1 MKITGIEEQKK
12 NNKRCSIYIDGEYL
26 CSAERDL
33 VEELGLSEGMELSE
47 EEFNRTLE
55 RIQYKGALRAALY
68 MLARTSK
75 TEMELEKRLNDKQ
88 HPPKAIKQALEYLK
102 ELGYINDEEYTEG
115 YIRNTRDT
123 TGTSRRSIYCKL
135 AAKGVD
141 KEIIQQKLDEAE
153 IDDFSSALKAA
164 RKKAVGLSGS
174 DIEKKAKLLNF
185 LYRKGFGIEVCRKVI
200 EELDLESAKFM

>member
-75 TEMELEKRLNDKQ
+75 TEMELEKRLKYKQ
-88 HPPKAIKQALEYLK
+88 HPPKAIIHALEYLK
-102 ELGYINDEEYTEG
+102 ELGYINDE
-115 YIRNTRDT
+115 
-123 TGTSRRSIYCKL
+123 
-135 AAKGVD
+135 
-141 KEIIQQKLDEAE
+141 
-153 IDDFSSALKAA
+153 
-164 RKKAVGLSGS
+164 
-174 DIEKKAKLLNF
+174 
-185 LYRKGFGIEVCRKVI
+185 
-200 EELDLESAKFM
+200 